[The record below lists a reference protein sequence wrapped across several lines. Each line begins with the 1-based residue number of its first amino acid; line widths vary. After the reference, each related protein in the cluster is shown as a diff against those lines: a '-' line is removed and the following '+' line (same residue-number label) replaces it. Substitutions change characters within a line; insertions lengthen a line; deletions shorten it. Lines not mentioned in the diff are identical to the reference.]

1 MARFGLSPIYGVG
14 YTNTHRSVCVLCVFC
29 FFGEV
34 SVADIDTI
42 LIKADRR
49 SKNGIGSSGRTRPW
63 IAHTHLLERAR
74 ISAVWCVCVCP
85 RLYTVQ
91 CQHLLI
97 TFCIC
102 ALCVCICFVVSSASA
117 RAAAASRVQQIFDLS
132 AGGSGFDRQNCVL
145 FFDAPVQCF
154 DCSDSDRMRVLVS
167 CDCASAAMAVTMLLT
182 LTVASSTGSRHR
194 RQAGFSLADLLAQ
207 ENGNTPNSNPN
218 NEYNYYTGDNQGK
231 RSALL
236 LKLFIT

>member
-1 MARFGLSPIYGVG
+1 MGLHK
-14 YTNTHRSVCVLCVFC
+14 YTPERVCVVC
-29 FFGEV
+29 FLFLRRGV
-34 SVADIDTI
+34 S
-42 LIKADRR
+42 RR
-49 SKNGIGSSGRTRPW
+49 YRHDFNQSRPQ
-63 IAHTHLLERAR
+63 IEERHRQQRAHPTMNRAHTPTRAR
-74 ISAVWCVCVCP
+74 ADFCGLVCVCVCP

-97 TFCIC
+97 TFCIS